1 MYTFIATVHLDV
13 DYYSTHAR
21 DDAGNKSSTGLPSC
35 LHTRPTRSP
44 NWNGLNLAQ
53 LLTSMKHRR
62 TVRVSRGFAMAAAP
76 LRRQLKE
83 TGMIC
88 IAAVLVQ

>member
-1 MYTFIATVHLDV
+1 MDTFTATVHLDV

-35 LHTRPTRSP
+35 LHTRPTRP
-44 NWNGLNLAQ
+44 LNRNGLNLAQ
-53 LLTSMKHRR
+53 VLTSRKHRR
-62 TVRVSRGFAMAAAP
+62 TPRVSRGFAMAAAP

-88 IAAVLVQ
+88 IAALVQ